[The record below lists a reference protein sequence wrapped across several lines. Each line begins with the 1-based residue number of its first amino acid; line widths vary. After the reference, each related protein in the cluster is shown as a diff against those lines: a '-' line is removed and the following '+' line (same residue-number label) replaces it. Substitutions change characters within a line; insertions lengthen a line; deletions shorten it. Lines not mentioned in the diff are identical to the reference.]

1 MKENS
6 ILTDMLVLIGALPIS
21 KPAQIRQQQ
30 KRMGYP
36 VCYLRH
42 FSKTDREKMKQDT
55 KKLLELFQ

>member
-6 ILTDMLVLIGALPIS
+6 ILIDILTLIGALPVRR
-21 KPAQIRQQQ
+21 PASIEQQC

-42 FSKTDREKMKQDT
+42 FSEKEQEQMKQDA
-55 KKLLELFQ
+55 KKLLELF